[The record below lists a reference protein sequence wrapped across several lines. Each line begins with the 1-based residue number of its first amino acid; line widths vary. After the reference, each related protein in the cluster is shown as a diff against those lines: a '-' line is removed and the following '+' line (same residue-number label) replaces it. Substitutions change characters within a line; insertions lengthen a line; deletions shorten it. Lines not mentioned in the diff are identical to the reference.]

1 MYKGNPD
8 LQGLSTI
15 DRWDILFFVL
25 RLYWKKKVSRPF
37 QIWRQHHSLHW
48 PVSIATRQALIALAA
63 LLVIP
68 VKPNPGSLVAIY
80 GSSLCLSILLSRYT
94 LIIPARRNYG
104 RLQRNRDI
112 IDASDRHPDLS
123 R

>member
-1 MYKGNPD
+1 MSND
-8 LQGLSTI
+8 LELHSLSKS
-15 DRWDILFFVL
+15 DQCQVLFLVL
-25 RLYWKKKVSRPF
+25 RLYYRKRIGRPF
-37 QIWRQHHSLHW
+37 HTWRQCHSLHW

-68 VKPNPGSLVAIY
+68 VKPNPVSLVAIY

-94 LIIPARRNYG
+94 LIIPAQRNYG

>member
-15 DRWDILFFVL
+15 DRLEILFFVI
-25 RLYWKKKVSRPF
+25 RLYWRKKVNRHF
-37 QIWRQHHSLHW
+37 HTWRQSYILHL
-48 PVSIATRQALIALAA
+48 PVSIATRQALIALVM

-80 GSSLCLSILLSRYT
+80 GSSLCLSILVSRYT
-94 LIIPARRNYG
+94 LIIPAQRNYG